1 MRIAI
6 IGCGHMAQ
14 VHIPYVLKIKNVQLA
29 AVCDSNE
36 IRAKELAQKYNIPY
50 FTDTSKML
58 DEIKP
63 EAVHILTP
71 PQTHADITIK
81 ALIAG
86 CHVLVEKPLCLT
98 SQEVDAIY
106 DAAEE
111 AGCLVSV
118 DHTHLWSSLFQKAL
132 QIIESGRC
140 GKVVNIQYVM
150 GDDFLEAVK
159 TGYGR
164 WALDLRGGV
173 FCDLITHPLYLI
185 RAFLPHVKVASARAS
200 GTGIKDLR
208 ELWVNFT
215 ASGVGANLWMSLNQ
229 RPLEHAFRIYCTGG
243 IIHVD
248 LRNFYMTVVPNRGLP
263 GPAARVVNTLSDS
276 WQRGMSTI
284 GNAFK
289 LIFGRFDPKV
299 GTAGAIKA
307 FYQAVNEDKPSPVS
321 KQEARATVQLSE
333 DIWNLLETTSGFICQ
348 EVEDNGKVIMHKTP
362 ADFVKNNAGESSTIL
377 VTGGTGFIGHHLIKR
392 LVSEGKSVRVLCRRT
407 SNLDQ
412 LPSNSV
418 ELTFGDVSDFESVKK
433 AMQGIDVLYHL
444 AATTGGDWAEHYIG
458 TVVGTKNVLQA
469 ASEARVNKVVY
480 VSSMG
485 VLHSSRFPRNGCVDE
500 NFPLENRPKARGDYS
515 RAKLEAEEI
524 AREYIEKSLDLC
536 IIRPGIV
543 YGPGNSEFISDAGF
557 KVSKRLI
564 LVVGM
569 GVRKLGLTY
578 VENLVDAL
586 LLAAQSQDSCG
597 KVYHIVDPDPPK
609 VRKYIYMYRRA
620 SGEQQRAL
628 YIPTFLWLTGFR
640 IMDGALHLLRRL
652 PSCLSYRL
660 LSICKSPRYDTTAAQ
675 KKLGWMPRVSF
686 EEGMRKTFEHQ
697 EEGR

>member
-1 MRIAI
+1 MRTAI
-6 IGCGHMAQ
+6 IGCGHMAR
-14 VHIPYVLKIKNVQLA
+14 VHIPYVSKIKDVELT

-36 IRAKELAQKYNIPY
+36 IRAKELAQKYNKPY
-50 FTDTSKML
+50 FIDTSRML
-58 DEIKP
+58 DEIRP
-63 EAVHILTP
+63 DAVHILTP

-81 ALIAG
+81 ALKAG

-106 DAAEE
+106 DSAEE
-111 AGCLVSV
+111 AGCLVCV
-118 DHTHLWSSLFQKAL
+118 DHTHLWSPLVQKAL

-140 GKVVNIQYVM
+140 GKVANIQYVM

-173 FCDLITHPLYLI
+173 FCDLIPHPLYLI
-185 RAFLPHVKVASARAS
+185 RAFLPHVKVASVRAC
-200 GTGIKDLR
+200 GTGIKDLH

-215 ASGVGANLWMSLNQ
+215 ASGVGANLWMSLSQ
-229 RPLEHAFRIYCTGG
+229 RPLEHALRIYCTGG
-243 IIHVD
+243 IIHLD

-263 GPAARVVNTLSDS
+263 GPVARVVNTLSDS
-276 WQRGMSTI
+276 WQHGMSTI

-289 LIFGRFDPKV
+289 FIFGRFDPKV

-307 FYQAVNEDKPSPVS
+307 FYQAVNEGKPSPVS
-321 KQEARATVQLSE
+321 KEEARAPVLLSE
-333 DIWNLLETTSGFICQ
+333 EIWNLLETTSGFICQ

-362 ADFVKNNAGESSTIL
+362 ADFVKNNAGESSAIL

-418 ELTFGDVSDFESVKK
+418 ELVFGDVSDFESVKK

-444 AATTGGDWAEHYIG
+444 AATTGGDWAEHYTG

-469 ASEARVNKVVY
+469 TFEAGVNKVVY

-500 NFPLENRPKARGDYS
+500 NFPLEKRPKARGDYS

-524 AREYIEKSLDLC
+524 AREYIEKRLDLC

-557 KVSKRLI
+557 RVSNKLV

-569 GVRKLGLTY
+569 GGRRLGFTY

-586 LLAAQSQDSCG
+586 VLVVQSQNSCG
-597 KVYHIVDPDPPK
+597 KKYHIIDLDQPTVRQYIRIYRKAAQQRITAIYLPTQLWTLGVGVIDILLRLIRGGSPHLKYRLRSIARGPLFNTSAAQEGLKWK
-609 VRKYIYMYRRA
+609 VR
-620 SGEQQRAL
+620 
-628 YIPTFLWLTGFR
+628 F
-640 IMDGALHLLRRL
+640 
-652 PSCLSYRL
+652 
-660 LSICKSPRYDTTAAQ
+660 
-675 KKLGWMPRVSF
+675 SF
-686 EEGMRKTFEHQ
+686 EQGMQRTFNRKE
-697 EEGR
+697 RN